1 MLKEILVIDDNPDI
15 RFLICN
21 ILDEQNF
28 KVRSAAN
35 YDQAVL
41 EINNRLPDLAIID
54 IKLDKPDKDGI
65 DLLKLINK
73 KNKLIPVIMIS
84 GHATVQI
91 AVEAIR
97 LGAYEFIEKPFS
109 KEKIVNYVNRGL
121 ESSSLK
127 IEKDIIENKDNSLDK
142 AENNKMPSSETQEK
156 KIESKSDEVKSED
169 SDKESKD
176 KTEKN
181 VEVNKEIDVKKIE
194 KGKTDDSL
202 KNKPKKTL
210 TSKDENFKKKSSP
223 NSDKKQNSNENLSR
237 RNEKDQNEFIEK
249 LVSINRVAKVVK
261 GGRRFSFA
269 ALVVVGD
276 GNGMVG
282 HGKGKAK
289 EVPEAIKKATDE
301 AKNTMIRVPL
311 RQGRTL
317 HHDIRGRFDSGNVFL
332 RSAPSGTG
340 VIAGGP
346 MRAVFEALGIQDIV
360 AKSIGS
366 SNPHNMVRATFEALK
381 VVSSPKIIASRRGLK
396 VNDITKRRKNTS
408 SIENAKA

>member
-1 MLKEILVIDDNPDI
+1 M
-15 RFLICN
+15 
-21 ILDEQNF
+21 
-28 KVRSAAN
+28 S
-35 YDQAVL
+35 
-41 EINNRLPDLAIID
+41 
-54 IKLDKPDKDGI
+54 
-65 DLLKLINK
+65 
-73 KNKLIPVIMIS
+73 
-84 GHATVQI
+84 
-91 AVEAIR
+91 
-97 LGAYEFIEKPFS
+97 
-109 KEKIVNYVNRGL
+109 
-121 ESSSLK
+121 
-127 IEKDIIENKDNSLDK
+127 EKDTLENTDNSVDK
-142 AENNKMPSSETQEK
+142 AENKQSENTDTK
-156 KIESKSDEVKSED
+156 DKPIESKKSDQKKKEDNVKD
-169 SDKESKD
+169 SNANN
-176 KTEKN
+176 KTN
-181 VEVNKEIDVKKIE
+181 L
-194 KGKTDDSL
+194 L
-202 KNKPKKTL
+202 KNKESEKININKDETKSPIKNKQNKTL
-210 TSKDENFKKKSSP
+210 STKDEGTKKKSISGA
-223 NSDKKQNSNENLSR
+223 DKKNSNENSSKTS
-237 RNEKDQNEFIEK
+237 EKTQNEFIEK

-301 AKNTMIRVPL
+301 AKNSMIRVPL

-317 HHDIRGRFDSGNVFL
+317 HHDIKGRFDSGNVFL

-396 VNDITKRRKNTS
+396 VNDITKRRKNQS
-408 SIENAKA
+408 SIENVKA

>member
-1 MLKEILVIDDNPDI
+1 M
-15 RFLICN
+15 
-21 ILDEQNF
+21 
-28 KVRSAAN
+28 S
-35 YDQAVL
+35 
-41 EINNRLPDLAIID
+41 
-54 IKLDKPDKDGI
+54 
-65 DLLKLINK
+65 
-73 KNKLIPVIMIS
+73 
-84 GHATVQI
+84 
-91 AVEAIR
+91 
-97 LGAYEFIEKPFS
+97 
-109 KEKIVNYVNRGL
+109 
-121 ESSSLK
+121 
-127 IEKDIIENKDNSLDK
+127 EKDTIENTNKSVDK
-142 AENNKMPSSETQEK
+142 AENKQPMNGDSKEK
-156 KIESKSDEVKSED
+156 PIESKRSDQKNKKDNFQD
-169 SDKESKD
+169 STKTKNEENFLNKEP
-176 KTEKN
+176 EKAN
-181 VEVNKEIDVKKIE
+181 VNKDETKNPI
-194 KGKTDDSL
+194 
-202 KNKPKKTL
+202 KNKQNKTL
-210 TSKDENFKKKSSP
+210 STKDEGAKKKSIP
-223 NSDKKQNSNENLSR
+223 GTDKKNSNENSSKTS
-237 RNEKDQNEFIEK
+237 EKIQNEFIEK

-301 AKNTMIRVPL
+301 AKNSMIRVPL

-317 HHDIRGRFDSGNVFL
+317 HHDIKGRFDSGNVFL

-396 VNDITKRRKNTS
+396 VNDITKRRKNPS

>member
-1 MLKEILVIDDNPDI
+1 M
-15 RFLICN
+15 
-21 ILDEQNF
+21 
-28 KVRSAAN
+28 S
-35 YDQAVL
+35 
-41 EINNRLPDLAIID
+41 
-54 IKLDKPDKDGI
+54 
-65 DLLKLINK
+65 
-73 KNKLIPVIMIS
+73 
-84 GHATVQI
+84 
-91 AVEAIR
+91 
-97 LGAYEFIEKPFS
+97 
-109 KEKIVNYVNRGL
+109 
-121 ESSSLK
+121 
-127 IEKDIIENKDNSLDK
+127 EKDITENKDNSVDK
-142 AENNKMPSSETQEK
+142 AENKQIKNTVSNDKH
-156 KIESKSDEVKSED
+156 IESKKSDLEKKKD
-169 SDKESKD
+169 SDQESKVNNETNPLNIKES
-176 KTEKN
+176 EKIN
-181 VEVNKEIDVKKIE
+181 VNKNETIN
-194 KGKTDDSL
+194 SL
-202 KNKPKKTL
+202 NKKPKKTL
-210 TSKDENFKKKSSP
+210 STKDESFKKKSTA
-223 NSDKKQNSNENLSR
+223 NLDKKQNSNDNASR
-237 RNEKDQNEFIEK
+237 INEKVQNEFIEK

-301 AKNTMIRVPL
+301 AKNSMIRVPL

-317 HHDIRGRFDSGNVFL
+317 HHDIKGRFDSGNVFL

-396 VNDITKRRKNTS
+396 VNDITKRRKNLS
-408 SIENAKA
+408 SIENAKT

>member
-1 MLKEILVIDDNPDI
+1 M
-15 RFLICN
+15 
-21 ILDEQNF
+21 
-28 KVRSAAN
+28 S
-35 YDQAVL
+35 
-41 EINNRLPDLAIID
+41 
-54 IKLDKPDKDGI
+54 
-65 DLLKLINK
+65 
-73 KNKLIPVIMIS
+73 
-84 GHATVQI
+84 
-91 AVEAIR
+91 
-97 LGAYEFIEKPFS
+97 
-109 KEKIVNYVNRGL
+109 
-121 ESSSLK
+121 
-127 IEKDIIENKDNSLDK
+127 EKDIIDNKDKSDDK
-142 AENNKMPSSETQEK
+142 AVNKKMPTSTTQEK
-156 KIESKSDEVKSED
+156 KIESKSDEVKPEV
-169 SDKESKD
+169 SDKESKG
-176 KTEKN
+176 KTENN

-194 KGKTDDSL
+194 KGKADDSL
-202 KNKPKKTL
+202 KNKPKKNL
-210 TSKDENFKKKSSP
+210 SSKDENFKKKSSP
-223 NSDKKQNSNENLSR
+223 NSEKKQNSNDNLPR

>member
-1 MLKEILVIDDNPDI
+1 M
-15 RFLICN
+15 
-21 ILDEQNF
+21 
-28 KVRSAAN
+28 S
-35 YDQAVL
+35 
-41 EINNRLPDLAIID
+41 
-54 IKLDKPDKDGI
+54 
-65 DLLKLINK
+65 
-73 KNKLIPVIMIS
+73 
-84 GHATVQI
+84 
-91 AVEAIR
+91 
-97 LGAYEFIEKPFS
+97 
-109 KEKIVNYVNRGL
+109 
-121 ESSSLK
+121 
-127 IEKDIIENKDNSLDK
+127 EKDTLENTDNSVDK
-142 AENNKMPSSETQEK
+142 AENKQSKNTDTKDKP
-156 KIESKSDEVKSED
+156 IESKKSDQKKKEDNIKDSKSNNKTNLLKV
-169 SDKESKD
+169 KES
-176 KTEKN
+176 EKIN
-181 VEVNKEIDVKKIE
+181 VNKDETKSPI
-194 KGKTDDSL
+194 
-202 KNKPKKTL
+202 KNKQNKTL
-210 TSKDENFKKKSSP
+210 STKDEGTKKRSISGA
-223 NSDKKQNSNENLSR
+223 DKKNSNENSSKTSER
-237 RNEKDQNEFIEK
+237 TQNEFIEK

-301 AKNTMIRVPL
+301 AKNSMIRVPL

-317 HHDIRGRFDSGNVFL
+317 HHDIKGRFDSGNVFL

-396 VNDITKRRKNTS
+396 VNDITKRRKNQS
-408 SIENAKA
+408 SIENVKA

>member
-1 MLKEILVIDDNPDI
+1 M
-15 RFLICN
+15 
-21 ILDEQNF
+21 
-28 KVRSAAN
+28 S
-35 YDQAVL
+35 
-41 EINNRLPDLAIID
+41 
-54 IKLDKPDKDGI
+54 
-65 DLLKLINK
+65 
-73 KNKLIPVIMIS
+73 
-84 GHATVQI
+84 
-91 AVEAIR
+91 
-97 LGAYEFIEKPFS
+97 
-109 KEKIVNYVNRGL
+109 
-121 ESSSLK
+121 
-127 IEKDIIENKDNSLDK
+127 EKDTIENTDKSVDK
-142 AENNKMPSSETQEK
+142 AENKQSKNSDAQDKPVESKKSDQEK
-156 KIESKSDEVKSED
+156 KQDNVQDSKANNKSNLVKN
-169 SDKESKD
+169 KES
-176 KTEKN
+176 EKFN
-181 VEVNKEIDVKKIE
+181 VKKGETKNPI
-194 KGKTDDSL
+194 
-202 KNKPKKTL
+202 KNKQNKTL
-210 TSKDENFKKKSSP
+210 STEDEGIKKKNIP
-223 NSDKKQNSNENLSR
+223 GADKKNSNENSSKIS
-237 RNEKDQNEFIEK
+237 EKIQNEFIEK

-301 AKNTMIRVPL
+301 AKNSMIRVPL

-317 HHDIRGRFDSGNVFL
+317 HHDIKGRFDSGNVFL

>member
-1 MLKEILVIDDNPDI
+1 M
-15 RFLICN
+15 
-21 ILDEQNF
+21 
-28 KVRSAAN
+28 S
-35 YDQAVL
+35 
-41 EINNRLPDLAIID
+41 
-54 IKLDKPDKDGI
+54 
-65 DLLKLINK
+65 
-73 KNKLIPVIMIS
+73 
-84 GHATVQI
+84 
-91 AVEAIR
+91 
-97 LGAYEFIEKPFS
+97 
-109 KEKIVNYVNRGL
+109 
-121 ESSSLK
+121 
-127 IEKDIIENKDNSLDK
+127 EKDTLENTDNSVGK
-142 AENNKMPSSETQEK
+142 AENKQSKNTDTKDKP
-156 KIESKSDEVKSED
+156 IESKKSDQKKKEDNIKDSKSNNKTNLLKV
-169 SDKESKD
+169 KES
-176 KTEKN
+176 EKIN
-181 VEVNKEIDVKKIE
+181 VNKDETKSPI
-194 KGKTDDSL
+194 
-202 KNKPKKTL
+202 KNKQNKTL
-210 TSKDENFKKKSSP
+210 STKDEGTKKKSISGA
-223 NSDKKQNSNENLSR
+223 DKKNSNENSSKTS
-237 RNEKDQNEFIEK
+237 EKTQNEFIEK

-301 AKNTMIRVPL
+301 AKNSMIRVPL

-317 HHDIRGRFDSGNVFL
+317 HHDIKGRFDSGNVFL

-396 VNDITKRRKNTS
+396 VNDITKRRKNQS
-408 SIENAKA
+408 SIENVKA